1 MGKTFPSLVILE
13 KRNTGPCCTDVL
25 VSSELSLTT
34 TLSAPHRL
42 PCTESQDDRSKGGG
56 AASAGMKLRG
66 VGRAVC
72 AQL

>member
-13 KRNTGPCCTDVL
+13 KRNTGPCCTDVP

-34 TLSAPHRL
+34 TLSAPHHL
-42 PCTESQDDRSKGGG
+42 PCTESQDDRSKGG